1 VRQLFFSFSLHVMVA
16 LTHPHVR
23 QITPQTVTVGMQAAG
38 PVTVGLR
45 QIVLRG
51 TRLTA
56 TLMEPPKPSARH
68 LEPWWVE
75 TALVIAL
82 TALVG
87 QQVSFQIVRPFL
99 TLRFSATQSQ
109 RTQFT

>member
-1 VRQLFFSFSLHVMVA
+1 MVG
-16 LTHPHVR
+16 LTRPLARVST
-23 QITPQTVTVGMQAAG
+23 QQVATDGMRAG
-38 PVTVGLR
+38 PVTVGMR
-45 QIVLRG
+45 QLVLRG

-56 TLMEPPKPSARH
+56 TLGEAQS
-68 LEPWWVE
+68 L
-75 TALVIAL
+75 IAL
-82 TALVG
+82 AVERLCTTAPHSVPTAPLG